1 MEIFDSFVEAG
12 RQMAKKDRGAY
23 YEALIDFIAY
33 GEEPEGLTGAPA
45 AVMCAIMPVLR
56 NSRARAEAGARGGR
70 SRKAKAQATDEANT
84 QANTQAKAEAKPQAK
99 AKAKRET
106 NTVPNSNSNSNTKT
120 SKNDV
125 SVLLEANP
133 EAPLPAPPLMIAA
146 MAAAPFEPPTP
157 AQVRDYAQA
166 SGMRGFDY
174 AAFVDHYAA
183 QGWRRAN
190 GLPVADWKPLC
201 RNWAA
206 RQAEYDARD
215 GRAAADERERTVSRL
230 DAEHGIDWSGMA
242 AGVAK

>member
-12 RQMAKKDRGAY
+12 CQMAKKDRGAY

-70 SRKAKAQATDEANT
+70 SRKAKAQANN
-84 QANTQAKAEAKPQAK
+84 QANTQAKAEAKPQAN
-99 AKAKRET
+99 AKAKLEA
-106 NTVPNSNSNSNTKT
+106 NTGPNSNSNSNTKT

-146 MAAAPFEPPTP
+146 MAAQTFEPPTP
-157 AQVRDYAQA
+157 GQVRDYAQA

-190 GLPVADWKPLC
+190 GLPVADWRPLC
-201 RNWAA
+201 RSWAA
-206 RQAEYDARD
+206 RQAEFDARD
-215 GRAAADERERTVSRL
+215 GRRPAPSAEAKEVRDDWAAYD
-230 DAEHGIDWSGMA
+230 G
-242 AGVAK
+242 

>member
-84 QANTQAKAEAKPQAK
+84 QAKAEAKPQAK
-99 AKAKRET
+99 ARAKREA

-125 SVLLEANP
+125 SVLQEANR

-146 MAAAPFEPPTP
+146 MATQPFEPPTP
-157 AQVRDYAQA
+157 GQVRDYAQA

-183 QGWRRAN
+183 QGWVRSN
-190 GLPVADWKPLC
+190 GLPVADWRPLC
-201 RNWAA
+201 RSWAA
-206 RQAEYDARD
+206 RQAEFDARD
-215 GRAAADERERTVSRL
+215 GRAAAEERERTVSRL

-242 AGVAK
+242 AGVAR

>member
-70 SRKAKAQATDEANT
+70 SRKAKAQANKQANT

-99 AKAKRET
+99 AKAKLEA

-133 EAPLPAPPLMIAA
+133 EAPLHAPKLMIAA

-157 AQVRDYAQA
+157 GQVRDYAQA

-174 AAFVDHYAA
+174 AAFVDHYSA
-183 QGWRRAN
+183 QGWVRSN
-190 GLPVADWKPLC
+190 GLPVADWRPLC
-201 RNWAA
+201 RSWAA
-206 RQAEYDARD
+206 RQAEFDARD
-215 GRAAADERERTVSRL
+215 GRRPAPSAEAKEVRDDWAAYD
-230 DAEHGIDWSGMA
+230 G
-242 AGVAK
+242 